1 MHPAYSVIFF
11 TTATGAGYG
20 MLVLF
25 RLAAAFGPLPADR
38 GFAFTGTILAYA
50 LIVGGLLSS
59 TFHLGHPERS
69 WRALTQWRSSWLS
82 REGIMAIAAFAPT
95 GVFALGWMFLDKTD
109 GVFALAGLLGA
120 LACALTVYTTS
131 MIYASLRTVRAWADP
146 WVAPVY
152 LVLSLATGAL
162 LANALVHL
170 FGVGLELDAVVMAA
184 LIAAAIV
191 KAGYWRS
198 IDGRTSDSTP
208 ESATG
213 LGHLGSVRLLD
224 PPHTGTNY
232 LMSEMGYS
240 IARKHA
246 AKLRRIAFATGIVV
260 PLGLI
265 GIAMVS
271 TGVLPAIVAILAA
284 LSGVIGVLIE
294 RWLFFAE
301 AKHVVMLYYG
311 AKSA

>member
-25 RLAAAFGPLPADR
+25 GLAAAFGPLPADR